1 MADNASTRKLRIAC
15 VLDQQV
21 GLKSH
26 ALNLMQGLS
35 GHPQID
41 ATLIPVEYGG
51 GDHWLFRVPG
61 LPGGIAGTLCARGE
75 IERGVAALGD
85 IDAIL
90 WGTWA
95 AKSVPHIVE
104 RFPAFFVMDMTPN
117 QMADMGEPYGYTK
130 ARSGR
135 FAAWKRRATERIYR
149 RGTAFFP
156 WSDWVGESLHR
167 DWDVSANIIHT
178 IPPGVDTNR
187 FHPLLASES
196 NNDPGRPVEV
206 LFVGGD
212 FERKGGPGLLAWAE
226 RNLEHVHLTVVTRDD
241 IHDAP
246 ANVTIRHGIGPN
258 SPELI
263 ALYQASHI
271 FALPTVGDCYS
282 MVGMEAMACGVPV
295 VISDIGGISD
305 IVSDGQT
312 GYLCKPGD
320 TAAFVA
326 RLDALVSN
334 VDLRNQ
340 MAAAARARAVQMF
353 DASACAHQLGDLMAQ
368 AILQRN
374 ALPHAA

>member
-1 MADNASTRKLRIAC
+1 MADTKSPRKLRIAC

-35 GHPQID
+35 GHPRID
-41 ATLIPVEYGG
+41 ATLIPVEYGN

-75 IERGVAALGD
+75 IERGIAAIGD

-104 RFPAFFVMDMTPN
+104 RYPAFFVMDMTPN

-149 RGTAFFP
+149 RGRAFFP
-156 WSDWVGESLHR
+156 WSDWVGNSLHR
-167 DWDVSANIIHT
+167 DWDVPAEIIHT
-178 IPPGVDTNR
+178 IPPGVDTSC
-187 FHPLLASES
+187 FHPMVHDSDA
-196 NNDPGRPVEV
+196 PGLIQV

-226 RNLEHVHLTVVTRDD
+226 RNIENVHLTIVTRDE
-241 IHDAP
+241 INNP
-246 ANVTIRHGIGPN
+246 PSNVTVRHGIGPN

-263 ALYQASHI
+263 ALYQRSHI

-295 VISDIGGISD
+295 VISDIGGIRD
-305 IVSDGQT
+305 IIEDGVT
-312 GYLCKPGD
+312 GFLCKPGD
-320 TAAFVA
+320 TAAFVS
-326 RLDALVSN
+326 RLDQLVLDT
-334 VDLRNQ
+334 DLRNK
-340 MAAAARARAVQMF
+340 MVAASHVRALEMF
-353 DASACAHQLGDLMAQ
+353 DAGKCARRLGD
-368 AILQRN
+368 ILADSLAR
-374 ALPHAA
+374 

>member
-1 MADNASTRKLRIAC
+1 MADRTSPRKLRIAC

-26 ALNLMQGLS
+26 ALNLMKGLS
-35 GHPQID
+35 GHPRVD
-41 ATLIPVEYGG
+41 ATLIPVEYGN

-75 IERGVAALGD
+75 IERGIAALGD
-85 IDAIL
+85 IDAVL

-135 FAAWKRRATERIYR
+135 FAAWKRRATERIYQH
-149 RGTAFFP
+149 GTAFFP

-167 DWDVSANIIHT
+167 DWGVASEIIHT
-178 IPPGVDTNR
+178 IPPGVDTTCFQPAPQLTAAHGQRGVVN
-187 FHPLLASES
+187 
-196 NNDPGRPVEV
+196 V

-226 RNLEHVHLTVVTRDD
+226 RNIEKVHLTVVTRDE
-241 IHDAP
+241 IRETP
-246 ANVTIRHGIGPN
+246 ANVTVRHGIGPN

-263 ALYQASHI
+263 ALYQSSHI

-295 VISDIGGISD
+295 VISDIGGIRD
-305 IVSDGQT
+305 IIADGQT

-320 TAAFVA
+320 TAAFAAKLDVLVEDTALRA
-326 RLDALVSN
+326 R
-334 VDLRNQ
+334 
-340 MAAAARARAVQMF
+340 MAAAARERALAQF
-353 DASACAHQLGDLMAQ
+353 DASACARRLGDIVAQ
-368 AILQRN
+368 SLASTSVLPN
-374 ALPHAA
+374 AA

>member
-1 MADNASTRKLRIAC
+1 MAESTTSRKLCIAC

-35 GHPQID
+35 GHPEID
-41 ATLIPVEYGG
+41 ATLIPVEYGK

-75 IERGVAALGD
+75 IERGVARLGELD
-85 IDAIL
+85 GIL

-130 ARSGR
+130 TRSGR
-135 FAAWKRRATERIYR
+135 FAAWKRRATERIYHH
-149 RGTAFFP
+149 GSAFFP

-167 DWDVSANIIHT
+167 DWNVPNNIIHT
-178 IPPGVDTNR
+178 IPPGVDTQCFR
-187 FHPLLASES
+187 PLGAPCVDSAQS
-196 NNDPGRPVEV
+196 DVVRV

-212 FERKGGPGLLAWAE
+212 FERKGGPGLLRWAE
-226 RNLEHVHLTVVTRDD
+226 RHTDGVHLTIVTRDEIRD
-241 IHDAP
+241 VP
-246 ANVTIRHGIGPN
+246 LNVTIRHGIGPN

-263 ALYQASHI
+263 ALYQRSHI

-295 VISDIGGISD
+295 VISDIGGIRD
-305 IVSDGQT
+305 IIADGQT
-312 GYLCKPGD
+312 GFLIKPD
-320 TAAFVA
+320 DATAFAEK
-326 RLDALVSN
+326 LDALVADNALRARMAKASRERALAYFDATACAQN
-334 VDLRNQ
+334 LGNIIVAKLSRNQ
-340 MAAAARARAVQMF
+340 HASKAA
-353 DASACAHQLGDLMAQ
+353 
-368 AILQRN
+368 
-374 ALPHAA
+374 

>member
-1 MADNASTRKLRIAC
+1 MAESNSKRKLRIAC

-35 GHPQID
+35 GHPELD

-51 GDHWLFRVPG
+51 GEHWLHRIPG

-75 IERGVAALGD
+75 IERGISSLGKL
-85 IDAIL
+85 DAVL

-95 AKSVPHIVE
+95 AKSVPHLVE

-117 QMADMGEPYGYTK
+117 QMAAMGEPYGYTK

-135 FAAWKRRATERIYR
+135 FAALKRRATERIYR
-149 RGTAFFP
+149 QGRAFFP
-156 WSDWVGESLHR
+156 WSDWVGESLHH
-167 DWDVSANIIHT
+167 DWDVPKEIIHT
-178 IPPGVDTNR
+178 IPPGVDLSQ
-187 FHPLLASES
+187 FHPLADVHPSPDGL
-196 NNDPGRPVEV
+196 VHV

-212 FERKGGPGLLAWAE
+212 FQRKGGPGLVAWAAQNIG
-226 RNLEHVHLTVVTRDD
+226 RVHLTIVTRDQVPA
-241 IHDAP
+241 AP
-246 ANVTIRHGIGPN
+246 ANVSIRHGIGPN

-263 ALYQASHI
+263 ALYQSSHI

-305 IVSDGQT
+305 IVADGQT

-320 TAAFVA
+320 VA
-326 RLDALVSN
+326 TFAKHLDLLVSN
-334 VDLRNQ
+334 AQLRNQ
-340 MAAAARARAVQMF
+340 MSAAALERAAERF
-353 DASACAHQLGDLMAQ
+353 DATACAKRLGDLMVD
-368 AILQRN
+368 AIRHGTSLKRV
-374 ALPHAA
+374 A